1 MLFSW
6 TMLICMLTG
15 SQLVPLVQ
23 QQAKANREILDSVLQ
38 SWNDRATNLKN
49 AHYEIEISSTGTSEK
64 NQPWLMKVDVK
75 FLDHG
80 QCWFKMV
87 VENKHHEV
95 ESTYIIR
102 GKDSFNFD
110 AKSKTVYQT
119 IDKKVFTREGL
130 LNWSNQYFAILP
142 LIATSKEL
150 QRLSRISV
158 VQSDDHYHWLRFEPA
173 TTDVYSWT
181 VAQVGVVKYQ
191 YTTSPKYFPIRI
203 MWRMPGNHL
212 ETWTISKVIMNDDV
226 LVNDELFQ
234 EDIKQVQLGWKLQ
247 KTFWTALQEKWREK
261 LFPSLK

>member
-1 MLFSW
+1 MLFTW

-23 QQAKANREILDSVLQ
+23 QQAKVNREILDSVLK
-38 SWNDRATNLKN
+38 SWNDRATKLRN
-49 AHYEIEISSTGTSEK
+49 AHYEIEITSKGASEK

-75 FLDHG
+75 FLDEG
-80 QCWFKMV
+80 QCWFKMI
-87 VENKHHEV
+87 VENKKHEI

-110 AKSKTVYQT
+110 AKTKTVYQT
-119 IDKKVFTREGL
+119 IDKRVFTREGL
-130 LNWSNQYFAILP
+130 LNYSNHFFAVLP

-173 TTDVYSWT
+173 TTDTYSWT
-181 VAQVGVVKYQ
+181 VAQVGVIKYQ
-191 YTTSPKYFPIRI
+191 NTVSPKDFPVRI
-203 MWRMPGNHL
+203 MWREPGGGL
-212 ETWTISKVIMNDDV
+212 QTWTICKLIVNDIA

-234 EDIKQVQLGWKLQ
+234 EDIKLQRLCWKVQ